1 MGKMRNSILLFV
13 MVFLTISCN
22 KRETKVEGLKDAFE
36 GKFLIGTALNT
47 EQTPSADS
55 LENSVIL
62 NHFNSVVAENCMKSA
77 LIQPE
82 EGVFEF
88 KDADRFVNFGQENGM
103 FIIGHTLVWH
113 SQAPQWLFIDDKGND
128 VSRDVLILR
137 MKTHISTI
145 VSRYKGKVH
154 GWDVVNEAFED
165 DGSWRKSK
173 FYEIIGEDYIDLAFQ
188 FAHEADPGAELYY
201 NDYNMAKPG
210 RRASVINLIKN
221 LQSKG
226 IKIDGIGMQ
235 AHFTM
240 TYPTLE
246 EYEESIIMYSE
257 LGVPLMITEMD
268 LTVLPFPDTNI
279 TAEISLNYE
288 FRKEFDPYSEGLSD
302 SLNIAFTQRYSDF
315 FNLFLKYHDKFSRV
329 TVWGV
334 NDAQSWRNYWPI
346 FGRTDYPLLFDRDNN
361 PKPVVAKIIEAANTY
376 KCK

>member
-1 MGKMRNSILLFV
+1 MGTRRNLVLLFSV
-13 MVFLTISCN
+13 LLLTVSCN
-22 KRETKVEGLKDAFE
+22 KKEAKVEYLKDAFE

-55 LENSVIL
+55 MENSVIL

-113 SQAPQWLFIDDKGND
+113 SQAPQWFFIDDNGND

-221 LQSKG
+221 LKSKG

-302 SLNIAFTQRYSDF
+302 SLNNAFTQRYSDF